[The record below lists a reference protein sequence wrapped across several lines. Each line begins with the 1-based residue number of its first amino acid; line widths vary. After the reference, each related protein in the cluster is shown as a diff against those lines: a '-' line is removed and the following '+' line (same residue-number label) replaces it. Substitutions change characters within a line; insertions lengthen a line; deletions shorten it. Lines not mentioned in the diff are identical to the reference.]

1 MVLHKFQTRYSS
13 MFETEMCNL
22 KLNCS
27 GLKFSRIMDFK
38 NHVEIT
44 YERTLD
50 KMSFWKFFRFKVL
63 NRDYGS
69 RS

>member
-1 MVLHKFQTRYSS
+1 MVLHQFQTRYSI
-13 MFETEMCNL
+13 MFEIEMRKL
-22 KLNCS
+22 KLNQLS
-27 GLKFSRIMDFK
+27 FKISRIMDFK

-50 KMSFWKFFRFKVL
+50 KNVL
-63 NRDYGS
+63 LDIFGS